1 MAGRTRV
8 HSVLAMT
15 SSPLRVLIAGG
26 GVAGI
31 EALLSLRALAG
42 DRVEL
47 TLADA
52 QRDFTYRPLKVAEP
66 FARGQARRYP
76 IAAIAR
82 DAGATLVTDAIVAV
96 DDEARTART
105 AGGEELSYDVLMLA
119 TGARSVPAFENALNW
134 DDRSG
139 PDRLGGLLRDIDEG

>member
-1 MAGRTRV
+1 
-8 HSVLAMT
+8 MT

-31 EALLSLRALAG
+31 EALLSLRALAAG
-42 DRVEL
+42 RVEL
-47 TLADA
+47 TLAEA
-52 QRDFTYRPLKVAEP
+52 QRDVTYRPLKVAEP

-82 DAGATLVTDAIVAV
+82 DAGATLFTDAIVAV

-119 TGARSVPAFENALNW
+119 TGARSVPAFENA
-134 DDRSG
+134 
-139 PDRLGGLLRDIDEG
+139 